1 MTQPQQEITMDID
14 ENIVPDYNRVNI
26 NYKYSETTDY
36 YRSRNYDVAVIR
48 IPDRYDVLIKI
59 YKNLKFFNDNILSTI
74 PDRKAYLNIDER
86 ELDFKIDSEVAWN
99 ASKYLE
105 SFIYS
110 LAICKNKLI
119 SDYSG
124 LITQYYS
131 YVNYFLSNDCIKEK
145 NKRKSIYKK
154 LKIFNIDVEY
164 NLISNIV
171 HPYLSH
177 IDYIQSTS
185 KYDDGYN
192 PLKSNFELS
201 EHKLILL
208 ETLVY
213 SKFEPTRMKL
223 YEKFNI
229 KNYEIQE
236 LNKYVEYFNY
246 KNKETFEID
255 DENLKNGFT
264 CTCCLT
270 NYADCL
276 YIGCNHL
283 VLCSE
288 CYNSK
293 NIKYEQ
299 KKKCPLCK
307 TYSHV
312 IQIKSG

>member
-1 MTQPQQEITMDID
+1 MTQPAQEMNMEMD
-14 ENIVPDYNRVNI
+14 ENIEDINRVNI

-59 YKNLKFFNDNILSTI
+59 YENLNVINNCVLSKI
-74 PDRKAYLNIDER
+74 PKRKAYLNIDER
-86 ELDFKIDSEVAWN
+86 HLDFKIHNQIAWES
-99 ASKYLE
+99 SKYLE
-105 SFIYS
+105 AFIYS
-110 LAICKNKLI
+110 LAICKNNLI

-124 LITQYYS
+124 LITKYYS
-131 YVNYFLSNDCIKEK
+131 YVNYFLSNDCIKSK
-145 NKRKSIYKK
+145 NKIKSIYKK
-154 LKIFNIDVEY
+154 LKLFDIEYDSID
-164 NLISNIV
+164 NIV

-185 KYDDGYN
+185 KYEDGYN

-229 KNYEIQE
+229 KDYDIRE

-264 CTCCLT
+264 CTCCLS

-288 CYNSK
+288 CYNSEH
-293 NIKYEQ
+293 IKYEQ
-299 KKKCPLCK
+299 KKKCPMCK